1 MEEPEVPT
9 EHLQVEIEHHAHE
22 EKATWT
28 MGVALSSAL
37 LAALAALA
45 SLKAGH
51 EANMAMITQ
60 IESANQW
67 GYFQSKS
74 IKESQLAGKL
84 DILAALGKEPAPKD
98 LAKAEEYK
106 KEKAEIQA
114 KAEELQH
121 ESKALMHQHEIMARA
136 VTLFQVAIAVA
147 AISALTKRRTFWLV
161 SLVFGAVGAYFLVSG
176 LLAVH

>member
-1 MEEPEVPT
+1 MT
-9 EHLQVEIEHHAHE
+9 A
-22 EKATWT
+22 
-28 MGVALSSAL
+28 AL

-51 EANMAMITQ
+51 EANLAMLTQ

-74 IKESQLAGKL
+74 IKEAQLTGKI
-84 DILAALGKEPAPKD
+84 DILIALGKEPAPKD

-106 KEKAEIQA
+106 TEKADIQA
-114 KAEELQH
+114 KAEGLRHHSE
-121 ESKALMHQHEIMARA
+121 ALMHQHEIMARA

-147 AISALTKRRTFWLV
+147 AISVLTRRRAFWIV
-161 SLVFGAVGAYFLVSG
+161 SLLFGAVGAWFLVGG
-176 LLAVH
+176 LLAGHGG